1 MSDASKPN
9 TVNPPLLTAVQLAAL
24 RKRLP
29 DHKCPLG
36 DEIARLYDKE
46 TAKALFND
54 EQFLL
59 GARFLVVGAN
69 AILSEP
75 NCLDE
80 PVPLA
85 VINRALNTALHDLAQ
100 GRAESLRAQ
109 AFRSDSQ

>member
-1 MSDASKPN
+1 MSDASQPRRADS
-9 TVNPPLLTAVQLAAL
+9 PLLTPGQLAAL

-29 DHKCPLG
+29 NHKCPLG

-54 EQFLL
+54 EQFML

-75 NCLDE
+75 GVFGE
-80 PVPLA
+80 PLLA
-85 VINRALNTALHDLAQ
+85 ATINRALNTALHDLAQ
-100 GRAESLRAQ
+100 GRVESRKADRRRAQ
-109 AFRSDSQ
+109 P

>member
-1 MSDASKPN
+1 MSDASQPS
-9 TVNPPLLTAVQLAAL
+9 TVNPPLLTAVQLEAL

-29 DHKCPLG
+29 DHKCRLG
-36 DEIARLYDKE
+36 EEITRLYDKE

-80 PVPLA
+80 PVPSA
-85 VINRALNTALHDLAQ
+85 VINRALNTALHDLAH
-100 GRAESLRAQ
+100 GRVESSRNGGV
-109 AFRSDSQ
+109 